1 MGERPIGVTDEA
13 SGAGV
18 AQFRT
23 REQTVGGESVVEQYL
38 IPITERVQSFQGMAT
53 TFRIPGV
60 TGSGQNWLSIFNA
73 AGSAV
78 LVAVRSIQVEVDYIT
93 NSTTM
98 RFFATTRITT
108 APTGG
113 TVLSKVAFDTAES
126 SNASVTLLG
135 GASGDGTA
143 SAIVATPGTDRAWRI
158 HHTHFDAVTDL
169 QQARSRDLDTIAP
182 LADDDPPYLAASEG
196 LLLSLPDAS
205 STSTQTVVKVV
216 WQEFT
221 LP

>member
-1 MGERPIGVTDEA
+1 MGERPVGVTDVA

-23 REQTVGGESVVEQYL
+23 REQTIGGEAVVEQYL
-38 IPITERVQSFQGMAT
+38 IPISDRVRSFQGMAT
-53 TFRIPGV
+53 TFRIPG
-60 TGSGQNWLSIFNA
+60 SGAAAQNLLSIFNA

-78 LVAVRSIQVEVDYIT
+78 LVAVRWFQIELDYTT

-113 TVLSKVAFDTAES
+113 TALSKVAFDTAES
-126 SNASVTLLG
+126 SSSSVTLLG
-135 GASGDGTA
+135 GASADGTA
-143 SAIVATPGTDRAWRI
+143 SAITATPGAANAWRI

-169 QQARSRDLDTIAP
+169 QQCRSLDHHVIAQ
-182 LADDDPPYLAASEG
+182 LADPPYLAAGEG
-196 LLLSLPDAS
+196 LLLALPDTAS
-205 STSTQTVVKVV
+205 GSTQSVVKVV